1 MCPGW
6 RALRSSAKT
15 PHELEAPMARY
26 LKRGMDASAIKAAD
40 AKVRETVEKIL
51 ADVEARRDA
60 AVRDLSQNFDDWSPP
75 SFRLTPAEIERAIG
89 QVAKRDLDD
98 IKFAQAQVRNFAQKQ
113 KETMRD
119 LEVETLPG
127 VVLGHKHIPVNSIGC
142 YVPGGRYPMVASAH
156 MSIVTARVAG
166 VKRIIACAP
175 PFKGGPHPAIVA
187 AMHFGGADEIYVLG
201 GVQAVAMMA
210 LGTGSVGAVDMV
222 VGPGNAYVAE
232 AKRQLYGRVGI
243 DLLAGPT
250 ETLII
255 ADDSVDAE
263 LCATDL
269 LGQAEHGP
277 TSPAVLITNS
287 EKLARA
293 TMDEVARLLKILPTA
308 DAAGKAWADMGEV
321 IVCDD
326 ADEMVREADRIAS
339 EHVQVMTRD
348 PDYFLARMVNYG
360 SLFLGS
366 RTNVAYGDK
375 VIGTNHT
382 LPTKK
387 AARYTGGLWV
397 GKFLKTC
404 TYQKVLTDEASA
416 MVGEVCSRLCI
427 LEGFYGHA
435 EQANVRVRRYGG
447 RNIGYAQPAA

>member
-1 MCPGW
+1 MP
-6 RALRSSAKT
+6 RF
-15 PHELEAPMARY
+15 
-26 LKRGMDASAIKAAD
+26 LKRGMDANAIEEAD
-40 AKVRETVEKIL
+40 AKVRATVEGIL
-51 ADVEARRDA
+51 GEVKKSGNAAIRALSKQFDNWEPAD
-60 AVRDLSQNFDDWSPP
+60 
-75 SFRLTPAEIERAIG
+75 FRLRPADIEKAIA
-89 QVAKRDLDD
+89 QVSKRDLDD
-98 IKFAQAQVRNFAQKQ
+98 IRFAQAQVRNFAQKQ
-113 KETMRD
+113 RDTMKD

-127 VVLGHKHIPVNSIGC
+127 VILGHRHIPVNAIGC

-166 VKRIIACAP
+166 VKRFIACAP
-175 PFKGGPHPAIVA
+175 PFKGGPQPALVA

-201 GVQAVAMMA
+201 GVQAVAAMA
-210 LGTGSVGAVDMV
+210 LGTETIAPVDMI

-232 AKRQLYGRVGI
+232 AKRQLFGRVGI

-250 ETLII
+250 ETLVI
-255 ADDSVDAE
+255 ADDSVDGE
-263 LCATDL
+263 ICATDL

-277 TSPAVLITNS
+277 TSPAILLTNS
-287 EKLARA
+287 EKLARD
-293 TMDEVARLLKILPTA
+293 TMNEIERLLKILPTA
-308 DAAGKAWADMGEV
+308 DAAGKAWADFGEV
-321 IVCDD
+321 IVCDSE
-326 ADEMVREADRIAS
+326 DEMVREADRIAS

-348 PDYFLARMVNYG
+348 PDYFLNNMSNYG
-360 SLFLGS
+360 SLFLGA

-404 TYQKVLTDEASA
+404 TYQKVMTDQASA
-416 MVGEVCSRLCI
+416 MIGEYCSRLCM
-427 LEGFYGHA
+427 LEGFSAHA

-447 RNIGYAQPAA
+447 RNVPYAQAAE

>member
-1 MCPGW
+1 
-6 RALRSSAKT
+6 
-15 PHELEAPMARY
+15 MARY
-26 LKRGMDASAIKAAD
+26 LKRGMDAGAIEAAD
-40 AKVRETVEKIL
+40 AKVRATVEQIL
-51 ADVEARRDA
+51 DAVKARGDA
-60 AVRDLSQNFDDWSPP
+60 AIRELSEKFDKWSPA
-75 SFRLTPAEIERAIG
+75 SFKLSPQEIERAIG
-89 QVAKRDLDD
+89 QVPKRDLDD
-98 IKFAQAQVRNFAQKQ
+98 IRFAQAQVRGFAEKQ
-113 KETMRD
+113 RTTLND

-127 VVLGHKHIPVNSIGC
+127 VILGHRHIPVNSIGC

-166 VKRIIACAP
+166 VTRIIACAP
-175 PFKGGPHPAIVA
+175 PFRGGPHPAIVA
-187 AMHFGGADEIYVLG
+187 AMHFGGADEIFVLG
-201 GVQAVAMMA
+201 GVQAVAAMA
-210 LGTGSVGAVDMV
+210 LGTEAIRPVDMI

-232 AKRQLYGRVGI
+232 AKRQLFGRVGI

-263 LCATDL
+263 ICATDL

-293 TMDEVARLLKILPTA
+293 TMAEVERLLKILPSA
-308 DAAGKAWADMGEV
+308 DLAGKAWADFGEV

-326 ADEMVREADRIAS
+326 EAEMVAEADRVAS

-348 PDYFLARMVNYG
+348 PDYFLGHMRNYG
-360 SLFLGS
+360 SLFLGP

-382 LPTKK
+382 LPTRK

-416 MVGEVCSRLCI
+416 MVGEYCSRLCV
-427 LEGFYGHA
+427 LEGFLGHA
-435 EQANVRVRRYGG
+435 EQANIRVRRYGG
-447 RNIGYAQPAA
+447 RNVAYATAAE